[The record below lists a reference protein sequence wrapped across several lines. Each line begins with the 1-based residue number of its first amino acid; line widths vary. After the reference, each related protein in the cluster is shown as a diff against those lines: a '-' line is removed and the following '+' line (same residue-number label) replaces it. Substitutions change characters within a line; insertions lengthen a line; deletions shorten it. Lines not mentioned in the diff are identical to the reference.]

1 LKRKTFILA
10 GYAIAAFCVWAS
22 FSPYYV
28 ESLAN
33 LGGITRWPQ
42 AGVLYT
48 VYVAL
53 YVSCVLLG
61 IFDIA
66 RTLNKKTEKDD
77 EARTLTYLLIV
88 LVLGLFAMT
97 NFPPWYGIPVLP
109 WGNLFVFLH
118 VFALGYAMARHNL
131 MKMESIAPRMAVSFI
146 VVGAIL
152 NIFTAESA
160 IQVVFRILIFA
171 IVAFFSGMFLS
182 TFRRVEEARA
192 KVQELAK
199 RLADTNWELSRKNE
213 QLRII
218 DQRKSEFV
226 SIVSHQ
232 LRTPVTAI
240 KGYSS
245 LILENAF
252 GEITKPVR
260 EAVEK
265 IFISSDR
272 LAGMITDFLNI
283 SKIEQ
288 GTMTYSF
295 SSVDLGKML
304 KELVDD
310 FNVAAGKKK
319 IDLSLSIP
327 EQETFLVT
335 ADEGKI
341 RQILSNLI
349 DNAIKYTPMGKVH
362 VSIEHSPDRTKVIV
376 KVTDSGIGLSQ
387 DDIQHLF
394 GKFARGAHG
403 QKVFTDGSGLGLYVA
418 KKMLEAHKGKIWVD
432 SPGVGKGS
440 TFAIELLAED
450 LPTQK

>member
-42 AGVLYT
+42 AGVLYA

-66 RTLNKKTEKDD
+66 RTLNRKTEKDD